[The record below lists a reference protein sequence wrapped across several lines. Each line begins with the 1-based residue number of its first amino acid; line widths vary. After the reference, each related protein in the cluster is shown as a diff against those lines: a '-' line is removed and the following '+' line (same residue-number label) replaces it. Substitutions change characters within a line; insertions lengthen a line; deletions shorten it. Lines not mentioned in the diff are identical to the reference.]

1 MVDEE
6 GEATSSDML
15 KDEVESSTVK
25 VRLKGT
31 SNIASV
37 AADEET
43 VKTAEA
49 PESSSTDESE
59 SRSQVRVR
67 AKPWKA
73 RFLNTSFPVGGLS

>member
-43 VKTAEA
+43 AITRHISFVNPLKLI
-49 PESSSTDESE
+49 SE
-59 SRSQVRVR
+59 KERDT
-67 AKPWKA
+67 
-73 RFLNTSFPVGGLS
+73 N